1 MKRLKIAEQ
10 IAIVLFLA
18 VLIPFVTIGLIISN
32 ISQQSVRKEL
42 KYSATMISGFVGD
55 SVQNYLK
62 YADEELKQIASAISF
77 FYYEDDKNDFLEEVA
92 QKYGKFNNFQFTN
105 TDSLKKR
112 DPSFNPKKSV
122 VKLYANIDDYD
133 IVSADLK
140 MAILQD
146 ALDNH
151 FTDIKHDVYI
161 LDDIGNIIATNDHDN
176 KGYNN
181 IVENLPKE
189 REYNTPVL
197 FSKVKNQPLAYYQ
210 MKSPNWTIVVKTT
223 PNVTKKTIDIPRL
236 RIILSL
242 IFAALFIF
250 AAAGIYTYY
259 LYLNIRQLFKGI
271 IAISKGSYN
280 RKIRLLKSVFTPHEI
295 VFLEKEFNYMTKK
308 VASSYAELSE
318 KNLELKRLDEF
329 RTSLVSAISHEF
341 RTPLTSIIGYSS
353 RLLRSDIKV
362 DDETRLKSLRVIK
375 QQAQRLSGMV
385 DDLLV
390 IPEIES
396 FKLQLNNEMLD
407 LTKLLELTITY
418 ANYNDSKFIVNSA
431 SDLLPVLADNDRLIQ
446 VLVNLFDN
454 AIKYNK
460 DNAPIVVSAANV
472 DGKPCLSIL
481 NKSEIIPE
489 DKLEKLFDKFVRLD
503 SELTRTTRGTGLG
516 LFIVKG
522 LCEAMNITIDIS
534 SDNNG
539 FEVVLVFNNE
549 AEHNVQKTTDDKNDE
564 DLIEPENR
572 TLLESQLNVK
582 LSSDKA
588 GAVDNLFS

>member
-1 MKRLKIAEQ
+1 MVKRLKIAEQ
-10 IAIVLFLA
+10 IVVVLFFA
-18 VLIPFVTIGLIISN
+18 VLIPFITIGLIISN
-32 ISQQSVRKEL
+32 ISQQSVRREL
-42 KYSATMISGFVGD
+42 IYSATMISGFVGD
-55 SVQNYLK
+55 SVQNYFK
-62 YADEELKQIASAISF
+62 YAEEELKQIASAISF
-77 FYYEDDKNDFLEEVA
+77 FYYEEDKNDFLDEIR
-92 QKYGKFNNFQFTN
+92 QKYGKFDNFQFTDVQSGN
-105 TDSLKKR
+105 RKT
-112 DPSFNPKKSV
+112 PVFNAQKSI
-122 VKLYANIDDYD
+122 VKLYADINEYD
-133 IVSADLK
+133 VISADLK
-140 MAILQD
+140 MAFLQD

-151 FTDIKHDVYI
+151 FTDVKHDVYI
-161 LDDIGNIIATNDHDN
+161 LDDAGNIIATNDHDN

-189 REYNTPVL
+189 RKYQTPVL
-197 FSKVKNQPLAYYQ
+197 FSKIKNQPLAYYQ

-250 AAAGIYTYY
+250 VVAGIYTYY

-329 RTSLVSAISHEF
+329 RSSLVSAISHEF

-353 RLLRSDIKV
+353 RLLRSDIKI
-362 DDETRLKSLRVIK
+362 DEETKQKSLRVIK

-396 FKLQLNNEMLD
+396 FRLQLNLQKLD
-407 LTKLLELTITY
+407 LTKLLDLSITY
-418 ANYNDSKFIVNSA
+418 ANYNDTKFNVNTA
-431 SDLLPVLADNDRLIQ
+431 GDLLPVVADNDRLIQ

-460 DNAPIVVSAANV
+460 DDAPIIVSAANIE
-472 DGKPCLSIL
+472 GKPCLSIL
-481 NKSEIIPE
+481 NKADAIPE
-489 DKLEKLFDKFVRLD
+489 DKIEKLFDKFVRLD

-516 LFIVKG
+516 LYIVKG
-522 LCEAMNITIDIS
+522 LCEAMNIKIDIS
-534 SDNNG
+534 STEDG
-539 FEVVLVFNNE
+539 FEVVLVFNNIE
-549 AEHNVQKTTDDKNDE
+549 NKKAPLSEEFESESEIKNAA
-564 DLIEPENR
+564 
-572 TLLESQLNVK
+572 LLESQK
-582 LSSDKA
+582 QSELSRETIDT
-588 GAVDNLFS
+588 VNNLFS

>member
-1 MKRLKIAEQ
+1 MVKRLKIAEQ

-77 FYYEDDKNDFLEEVA
+77 FYYEEDKNDFLIEVKE
-92 QKYGKFNNFQFTN
+92 KYGKFNNFQFL
-105 TDSLKKR
+105 DAKSLTKR
-112 DPSFNPKKSV
+112 EPVFNAKKSIV
-122 VKLYANIDDYD
+122 RLYANIDDND
-133 IVSADLK
+133 IISADLK
-140 MAILQD
+140 MAVLQD
-146 ALDNH
+146 ALDSH

-161 LDDIGNIIATNDHDN
+161 LDDAGNIIATNDHDN

-189 REYNTPVL
+189 REYLTPVL

-210 MKSPNWTIVVKTT
+210 LKSPNWTIVVKTT

-242 IFAALFIF
+242 VFAALFIF
-250 AAAGIYTYY
+250 AVAGIYTYY
-259 LYLNIRQLFKGI
+259 LYVNIRQLFKGI

-308 VASSYAELSE
+308 VANSYAELTE

-329 RTSLVSAISHEF
+329 RSSLVSAISHEF

-353 RLLRSDIKV
+353 RLLRSDIKI
-362 DDETRLKSLRVIK
+362 DEATKQKSLRVIK
-375 QQAQRLSGMV
+375 QQAQRLSAMV

-390 IPEIES
+390 VPEIES
-396 FKLQLNNEMLD
+396 FKLQLNMTELD
-407 LTKLLELTITY
+407 LAKLLEVSVAY
-418 ANYNDSKFIVNSA
+418 ANYNDTKFKVNIA
-431 SDLLPVLADNDRLIQ
+431 PDLLPVKADKDRLIQ
-446 VLVNLFDN
+446 VLINLLDN
-454 AIKYNK
+454 AVKYNK

-472 DGKPCLSIL
+472 ENKPCLSIL
-481 NKSEIIPE
+481 NQSDIIPA
-489 DKLEKLFDKFVRLD
+489 DKLETLFDKFVRLD

-516 LFIVKG
+516 LYIVKG
-522 LCEAMNITIDIS
+522 LCEAMNISIDIS
-534 SDNNG
+534 STKEG
-539 FEVVLVFNNE
+539 FEVILIFNNE
-549 AEHNVQKTTDDKNDE
+549 KQPKNEIPSEDDNAIPHPFDERILLASQKDVE
-564 DLIEPENR
+564 
-572 TLLESQLNVK
+572 LNKEKIDTV
-582 LSSDKA
+582 
-588 GAVDNLFS
+588 NELFS

>member
-10 IAIVLFLA
+10 IAIVLFFA
-18 VLIPFVTIGLIISN
+18 VLIPFITIGLIISN

-42 KYSATMISGFVGD
+42 IYSATMISGFVGD
-55 SVQNYLK
+55 SVQGYLK
-62 YADEELKQIASAISF
+62 YADEELKQIASAIGF
-77 FYYEDDKNDFLEEVA
+77 FYYEEDKNDFLDEIQ
-92 QKYGKFNNFQFTN
+92 QKYGKFNNFQFL
-105 TDSLKKR
+105 DIHSIKQKE
-112 DPSFNPKKSV
+112 PVFNPKKSA
-122 VKLYANIDDYD
+122 VKLYANIDEDD
-133 IVSADLK
+133 IISADLK
-140 MAILQD
+140 MAFLQNV
-146 ALDNH
+146 LDNN

-161 LDDIGNIIATNDHDN
+161 LDDAGNIIATNDHDN
-176 KGYNN
+176 KGYND
-181 IVENLPKE
+181 IADNLPKE
-189 REYNTPVL
+189 REYLTPVL
-197 FSKVKNQPLAYYQ
+197 FSKEKNRPLAYYQ

-223 PNVTKKTIDIPRL
+223 PNVTKKTIGVPRL

-242 IFAALFIF
+242 VFAALFIF
-250 AAAGIYTYY
+250 IAAGIYTYY

-329 RTSLVSAISHEF
+329 RASLVSAISHEF

-362 DDETRLKSLRVIK
+362 DEETRLKSLRVIK

-396 FKLQLNNEMLD
+396 YKLRLNIQPLD
-407 LTKLLELTITY
+407 LSKLLETSLAY
-418 ANYNDSKFIVNSA
+418 ANYNDTKFNINIA
-431 SDLLPVLADNDRLIQ
+431 NDILPVMGDKDKLIQ
-446 VLVNLFDN
+446 VLVNLLDN

-460 DNAPIVVSAANV
+460 DNAPILISAANIE
-472 DGKPCLSIL
+472 GKPCLSIL

-489 DKLEKLFDKFVRLD
+489 DRK
-503 SELTRTTRGTGLG
+503 S
-516 LFIVKG
+516 
-522 LCEAMNITIDIS
+522 
-534 SDNNG
+534 
-539 FEVVLVFNNE
+539 VV
-549 AEHNVQKTTDDKNDE
+549 
-564 DLIEPENR
+564 
-572 TLLESQLNVK
+572 
-582 LSSDKA
+582 
-588 GAVDNLFS
+588 

>member
-1 MKRLKIAEQ
+1 MKRLKIAQQ

-18 VLIPFVTIGLIISN
+18 VLIPFITIGLIISN
-32 ISQQSVRKEL
+32 ISQQSIRKEL
-42 KYSATMISGFVGD
+42 KDSATMLSAFLGD

-77 FYYEDDKNDFLEEVA
+77 FYYEEDKNDFLDEVR
-92 QKYGKFNNFQFTN
+92 QKYGKFNNFQFIN
-105 TDSLKKR
+105 AQSLTKR

-122 VKLYANIDDYD
+122 VKLYANIDDLD
-133 IVSADLK
+133 IISADLK
-140 MAILQD
+140 MDILQD

-176 KGYNN
+176 KGYND

-223 PNVTKKTIDIPRL
+223 PNVTKKTIDVPRL

-242 IFAALFIF
+242 VFAALFIF

-308 VASSYAELSE
+308 VASSYTELSE

-329 RTSLVSAISHEF
+329 RASLVSAISHEF

-396 FKLQLNNEMLD
+396 FKLQLNNEKLD
-407 LTKLLELTITY
+407 LAKLLELTITY

-460 DNAPIVVSAANV
+460 GKAPIVISAANV

-522 LCEAMNITIDIS
+522 LCEAMNITIDVS
-534 SDNNG
+534 SDDNG

-549 AEHNVQKTTDDKNDE
+549 PKQNVQKTTDDKTVNTFV
-564 DLIEPENR
+564 EPQDR

>member
-10 IAIVLFLA
+10 IAIVLFFA

-42 KYSATMISGFVGD
+42 IYSAETISGFVGY
-55 SVQNYLK
+55 SAQNYLK
-62 YADEELKQIASAISF
+62 HAEEELKQIASAIGF
-77 FYYEDDKNDFLEEVA
+77 FYYEDDKDDFLNEIQ
-92 QKYGKFNNFQFTN
+92 QKYGKFNNFQISDMHSTQ
-105 TDSLKKR
+105 KKE
-112 DPSFNPKKSV
+112 PVFNPKKSV
-122 VKLYANIDDYD
+122 VKLYANINEND
-133 IVSADLK
+133 IISADLK
-140 MAILQD
+140 MAFLQD
-146 ALDNH
+146 VLDNRL
-151 FTDIKHDVYI
+151 TDIKYDVYI
-161 LDDIGNIIATNDHDN
+161 LDDLGNIIAANDHEN
-176 KGYNN
+176 KDYTD
-181 IVENLPKE
+181 IVDNLPKE
-189 REYNTPVL
+189 RKYLTPVI
-197 FSKVKNQPLAYYQ
+197 FSKEKNRPLAYYQ
-210 MKSPNWTIVVKTT
+210 MKSPNWTVVVKTI
-223 PNVTKKTIDIPRL
+223 PNVTKKTIGVPRL

-242 IFAALFIF
+242 VFAALFIF
-250 AAAGIYTYY
+250 IAAGIYTYY

-329 RTSLVSAISHEF
+329 RASLVSAISHEF

-362 DDETRLKSLRVIK
+362 DEETRIKSLRVIK

-396 FKLQLNNEMLD
+396 FKLRLNIQPLD
-407 LTKLLELTITY
+407 LSKLLETSLAY
-418 ANYNDSKFIVNSA
+418 ANYNDTKFHINIA
-431 SDLLPVLADNDRLIQ
+431 NDILPVMGDKDKLIQ
-446 VLVNLFDN
+446 VLVNLLDN

-460 DNAPIVVSAANV
+460 DNAPIAISAANIE
-472 DGKPCLSIL
+472 GKPCLSIL

-489 DKLEKLFDKFVRLD
+489 EKLETLFDKFVRLD

-522 LCEAMNITIDIS
+522 LCEAMNTKVDIS
-534 SDNNG
+534 STEEG
-539 FEVVLVFNNE
+539 FEVILIFNNE
-549 AEHNVQKTTDDKNDE
+549 KQQDEKTVYKEYSSFE
-564 DLIEPENR
+564 DR
-572 TLLESQLNVK
+572 TLLESQKQIELNQ
-582 LSSDKA
+582 DKIDS
-588 GAVDNLFS
+588 VNNLFS

>member
-10 IAIVLFLA
+10 IAIVLFFA
-18 VLIPFVTIGLIISN
+18 VLIPFITIGLIISN

-42 KYSATMISGFVGD
+42 IYSATMISGFVGD
-55 SVQNYLK
+55 SVQGYLK
-62 YADEELKQIASAISF
+62 YADEELKQIASAIGF
-77 FYYEDDKNDFLEEVA
+77 FYYEEDKNDFLDEIQ
-92 QKYGKFNNFQFTN
+92 QKYGKFNNFQFL
-105 TDSLKKR
+105 DIHSIKQKE
-112 DPSFNPKKSV
+112 PVFNPKKSA
-122 VKLYANIDDYD
+122 VKLYANIDEDD
-133 IVSADLK
+133 IISADLK
-140 MAILQD
+140 MAFLQNV
-146 ALDNH
+146 LDNN

-161 LDDIGNIIATNDHDN
+161 LDDAGNIIATNDHDN
-176 KGYNN
+176 KGYND
-181 IVENLPKE
+181 IADNLPKE
-189 REYNTPVL
+189 REYLTPVL
-197 FSKVKNQPLAYYQ
+197 FSKEKNRPLAYYQ

-223 PNVTKKTIDIPRL
+223 PNVTKKTIGVPRL

-242 IFAALFIF
+242 VFAALFIF
-250 AAAGIYTYY
+250 IAAGIYTYY

-329 RTSLVSAISHEF
+329 RASLVSAISHEF

-362 DDETRLKSLRVIK
+362 DEETRLKSLRVIK

-396 FKLQLNNEMLD
+396 YKLRLNIQPLD
-407 LTKLLELTITY
+407 LSKLLETSLAY
-418 ANYNDSKFIVNSA
+418 ANYNDTKFNVNIA
-431 SDLLPVLADNDRLIQ
+431 NDILPVMGDKDKLIQ
-446 VLVNLFDN
+446 VLVNLLDN

-460 DNAPIVVSAANV
+460 DNAPILISAANIE
-472 DGKPCLSIL
+472 GKPCLSIL

-489 DKLEKLFDKFVRLD
+489 EKLETLFDKFVRLD

-522 LCEAMNITIDIS
+522 LCEAMNAKIDIS
-534 SDNNG
+534 STEEG
-539 FEVVLVFNNE
+539 FEVVLMFNNG
-549 AEHNVQKTTDDKNDE
+549 QKQDEKSADKEYDD
-564 DLIEPENR
+564 LLENR
-572 TLLESQLNVK
+572 TLLESQKQIELNQ
-582 LSSDKA
+582 DKIDS
-588 GAVDNLFS
+588 VNNLFS

>member
-1 MKRLKIAEQ
+1 MVKRLKIAEQ

-18 VLIPFVTIGLIISN
+18 VLIPFITIGLIISN

-77 FYYEDDKNDFLEEVA
+77 FYYEEDKNDFLVEVKE
-92 QKYGKFNNFQFTN
+92 KYGKFNNFQFL
-105 TDSLKKR
+105 DAQSLTKR
-112 DPSFNPKKSV
+112 EPVFNAKKSV
-122 VKLYANIDDYD
+122 VRLYANIDDND
-133 IVSADLK
+133 IISADLK
-140 MAILQD
+140 MAVLQD

-161 LDDIGNIIATNDHDN
+161 LDDAGNIIATNDHDN

-189 REYNTPVL
+189 REYLTPVL

-223 PNVTKKTIDIPRL
+223 PNVTKKTIDVPRL

-242 IFAALFIF
+242 VFAALFIF
-250 AAAGIYTYY
+250 AVAGIYTYY
-259 LYLNIRQLFKGI
+259 LYVNIRQLFKGI

-308 VASSYAELSE
+308 VANSYAELTE

-329 RTSLVSAISHEF
+329 RSSLVSAISHEF

-353 RLLRSDIKV
+353 RLLRSDIKI
-362 DDETRLKSLRVIK
+362 DEATKQKSLRVIK
-375 QQAQRLSGMV
+375 QQAQRLSAMV

-396 FKLQLNNEMLD
+396 FRLQLNITELD
-407 LTKLLELTITY
+407 LTKLLEVSVAY
-418 ANYNDSKFIVNSA
+418 ANYNDTKFKINTA
-431 SDLLPVLADNDRLIQ
+431 PDLLPVKADKDRLIQ
-446 VLVNLFDN
+446 VLINL
-454 AIKYNK
+454 
-460 DNAPIVVSAANV
+460 
-472 DGKPCLSIL
+472 L
-481 NKSEIIPE
+481 
-489 DKLEKLFDKFVRLD
+489 DKIGRAHV
-503 SELTRTTRGTGLG
+503 
-516 LFIVKG
+516 
-522 LCEAMNITIDIS
+522 
-534 SDNNG
+534 
-539 FEVVLVFNNE
+539 
-549 AEHNVQKTTDDKNDE
+549 
-564 DLIEPENR
+564 
-572 TLLESQLNVK
+572 
-582 LSSDKA
+582 
-588 GAVDNLFS
+588 

>member
-1 MKRLKIAEQ
+1 MVKRLKIAEQ

-18 VLIPFVTIGLIISN
+18 VLIPFITIGLIISN

-77 FYYEDDKNDFLEEVA
+77 FYYEEDKNDFLVEVKE
-92 QKYGKFNNFQFTN
+92 KYGKFNNFQFL
-105 TDSLKKR
+105 DAQSLTKR
-112 DPSFNPKKSV
+112 EPVFNAKKSV
-122 VKLYANIDDYD
+122 VRLYANIDDND
-133 IVSADLK
+133 IISADLK
-140 MAILQD
+140 MAVLQD

-161 LDDIGNIIATNDHDN
+161 LDDAGNIIATNDHDN

-189 REYNTPVL
+189 REYLTPVL

-223 PNVTKKTIDIPRL
+223 PNVTKKTIDVPRL

-242 IFAALFIF
+242 VFAALFIF
-250 AAAGIYTYY
+250 AVAGIYTYY
-259 LYLNIRQLFKGI
+259 LYVNIRQLFKGI

-308 VASSYAELSE
+308 VANSYAELTE

-329 RTSLVSAISHEF
+329 RSSLVSAISHEF

-353 RLLRSDIKV
+353 RLLRSDIKI
-362 DDETRLKSLRVIK
+362 DEATKQKSLRVIK
-375 QQAQRLSGMV
+375 QQAQRLSAMV

-396 FKLQLNNEMLD
+396 FRLQLNMTELD
-407 LTKLLELTITY
+407 LTKLLEVSVAY
-418 ANYNDSKFIVNSA
+418 ANYNDTKFKINTA
-431 SDLLPVLADNDRLIQ
+431 PDLLPVKADKDRLIQ
-446 VLVNLFDN
+446 VLINLLDN
-454 AIKYNK
+454 AVKYNK
-460 DNAPIVVSAANV
+460 DNAPIMVSAANIEN
-472 DGKPCLSIL
+472 KPCLSIL
-481 NKSEIIPE
+481 NKSDIIPE
-489 DKLEKLFDKFVRLD
+489 DKLETLFDKFVRLD

-516 LFIVKG
+516 LYIVKG
-522 LCEAMNITIDIS
+522 LCDAMNISIDVS
-534 SDNNG
+534 STEEG

-549 AEHNVQKTTDDKNDE
+549 KPKNETVPEVENILPNDE
-564 DLIEPENR
+564 RI
-572 TLLESQLNVK
+572 LLASQKDVELNKEKIDTVN
-582 LSSDKA
+582 D
-588 GAVDNLFS
+588 LFS

>member
-1 MKRLKIAEQ
+1 MKRLKIAQQ

-18 VLIPFVTIGLIISN
+18 VLIPFITIGLIISN
-32 ISQQSVRKEL
+32 ISQQSIRKEL
-42 KYSATMISGFVGD
+42 KDSATMLSAFLGD

-77 FYYEDDKNDFLEEVA
+77 FYYEEDKNDFLDEVR
-92 QKYGKFNNFQFTN
+92 QKYGKFNNFQFIN
-105 TDSLKKR
+105 AQSLTKR

-122 VKLYANIDDYD
+122 VKLYANIDDLD
-133 IVSADLK
+133 IISADLK
-140 MAILQD
+140 MDILQD

-176 KGYNN
+176 KGYND

-223 PNVTKKTIDIPRL
+223 PNVTKKTIDVPRL

-242 IFAALFIF
+242 VFAALFIF

-308 VASSYAELSE
+308 VASSYTELSE

-329 RTSLVSAISHEF
+329 RASLVSAISHEF

-396 FKLQLNNEMLD
+396 FKLQLNNEKLD
-407 LTKLLELTITY
+407 LAKLLELTITY

-460 DNAPIVVSAANV
+460 GKAPIVVSAANV

-522 LCEAMNITIDIS
+522 LCEAMNITIDVS
-534 SDNNG
+534 SDDNG

-549 AEHNVQKTTDDKNDE
+549 PKQNVQKTTDDKTVNTFV
-564 DLIEPENR
+564 EPQDR

>member
-1 MKRLKIAEQ
+1 MVKRLKIAEQ

-18 VLIPFVTIGLIISN
+18 VLIPFITIGLIISN

-77 FYYEDDKNDFLEEVA
+77 FYYEEDKNDFLVEVKE
-92 QKYGKFNNFQFTN
+92 KYGKFNNFQFL
-105 TDSLKKR
+105 DAQSLTKR
-112 DPSFNPKKSV
+112 EPVFNAKKSV
-122 VKLYANIDDYD
+122 VRLYANIDDND
-133 IVSADLK
+133 IISADLK
-140 MAILQD
+140 MAVLQD

-161 LDDIGNIIATNDHDN
+161 LDDAGNIIATNDHDN

-189 REYNTPVL
+189 REYLTPVL

-223 PNVTKKTIDIPRL
+223 PNVTKKTIDVPRL

-242 IFAALFIF
+242 VFAALFIF
-250 AAAGIYTYY
+250 AVAGIYTYY
-259 LYLNIRQLFKGI
+259 LYVNIRQLFKGI

-308 VASSYAELSE
+308 VANSYAELTE

-329 RTSLVSAISHEF
+329 RSSLVSAISHEF

-353 RLLRSDIKV
+353 RLLRSDIKI
-362 DDETRLKSLRVIK
+362 DEATKQKSLRVIK
-375 QQAQRLSGMV
+375 QQAQRLSAMV

-396 FKLQLNNEMLD
+396 FRLQLNITELD
-407 LTKLLELTITY
+407 LTKLLEVSVAY
-418 ANYNDSKFIVNSA
+418 ANYNDTKFKINTA
-431 SDLLPVLADNDRLIQ
+431 PDLLPVKADKDRLIQ
-446 VLVNLFDN
+446 VLINLLDN
-454 AIKYNK
+454 AVKYNK
-460 DNAPIVVSAANV
+460 DIAPIMVSAANIEN
-472 DGKPCLSIL
+472 KPCLSIL
-481 NKSEIIPE
+481 NKSDIIPE
-489 DKLEKLFDKFVRLD
+489 DKLETLFDKFVRLD

-516 LFIVKG
+516 LYIVKG
-522 LCEAMNITIDIS
+522 LCDAMNISIDVS
-534 SDNNG
+534 STEEG

-549 AEHNVQKTTDDKNDE
+549 KPKNETVPEVENILPNDE
-564 DLIEPENR
+564 RI
-572 TLLESQLNVK
+572 LLASQKDVELNKEKIDTVN
-582 LSSDKA
+582 D
-588 GAVDNLFS
+588 LFS

>member
-1 MKRLKIAEQ
+1 MKRLKIAQQ
-10 IAIVLFLA
+10 IAIVLFLS
-18 VLIPFVTIGLIISN
+18 VLIPFITIGLIISN
-32 ISQQSVRKEL
+32 ISQQSIRKEL
-42 KYSATMISGFVGD
+42 KDSATMLSAFLGD

-77 FYYEDDKNDFLEEVA
+77 FYYEEDKNDFLDEVR
-92 QKYGKFNNFQFTN
+92 QKYGKFNNFQFIN
-105 TDSLKKR
+105 AQSLTKR

-122 VKLYANIDDYD
+122 VKLYANIDDLD
-133 IVSADLK
+133 IISADLK
-140 MAILQD
+140 MDILQD

-176 KGYNN
+176 KGYND

-223 PNVTKKTIDIPRL
+223 PNVSKKTIDVPRL

-242 IFAALFIF
+242 VFAALFIF

-308 VASSYAELSE
+308 VASSYTELSE

-329 RTSLVSAISHEF
+329 RASLVSAISHEF

-396 FKLQLNNEMLD
+396 FKLQLNNEKLD
-407 LTKLLELTITY
+407 LAKLLELTITY

-460 DNAPIVVSAANV
+460 GKAPIVVSAANV

-522 LCEAMNITIDIS
+522 LCEAMNITIDVS
-534 SDNNG
+534 SDDNG

-549 AEHNVQKTTDDKNDE
+549 PKQNVQKTTDDKTVNTFV
-564 DLIEPENR
+564 EPQDR

>member
-1 MKRLKIAEQ
+1 MKRLKIAQQ

-18 VLIPFVTIGLIISN
+18 VLIPFITIGLIISN
-32 ISQQSVRKEL
+32 ISQQSIRKEL
-42 KYSATMISGFVGD
+42 KDSATMLSAFLGD

-77 FYYEDDKNDFLEEVA
+77 FYYEEDKNDFLDEVR
-92 QKYGKFNNFQFTN
+92 QKYGKFNNFQFIN
-105 TDSLKKR
+105 AQSLTKR

-122 VKLYANIDDYD
+122 VKLYANIDDLD
-133 IVSADLK
+133 IISADLK
-140 MAILQD
+140 MDILQD

-176 KGYNN
+176 KGYND

-223 PNVTKKTIDIPRL
+223 PNVTKKTIDVSRL

-242 IFAALFIF
+242 VFAALFIF

-308 VASSYAELSE
+308 VASSYTELSE

-329 RTSLVSAISHEF
+329 RASLVSAISHEF

-396 FKLQLNNEMLD
+396 FKLQLNNEKLD
-407 LTKLLELTITY
+407 LAKLLELTITY

-460 DNAPIVVSAANV
+460 GKAPIVVSAANV

-522 LCEAMNITIDIS
+522 LCEAMNITIDVS
-534 SDNNG
+534 SDDNG

-549 AEHNVQKTTDDKNDE
+549 PKQNVQKTTDDKTVNTFV
-564 DLIEPENR
+564 EPQDR

>member
-1 MKRLKIAEQ
+1 MKRLKIAQQ

-18 VLIPFVTIGLIISN
+18 VLIPFITIGLIISN
-32 ISQQSVRKEL
+32 ISQQSIRKEL
-42 KYSATMISGFVGD
+42 KDSATMLSAFLGD

-77 FYYEDDKNDFLEEVA
+77 FYYEEDKNDFLDEVR
-92 QKYGKFNNFQFTN
+92 QKYGKFNNFQFIN
-105 TDSLKKR
+105 AQSLTKR

-122 VKLYANIDDYD
+122 VKLYANIDDLD
-133 IVSADLK
+133 IISADLK
-140 MAILQD
+140 MDILQD

-176 KGYNN
+176 KGYND

-223 PNVTKKTIDIPRL
+223 PNVTKKTIDVSRL

-242 IFAALFIF
+242 VFAALFIF

-308 VASSYAELSE
+308 VASSYTELSE

-329 RTSLVSAISHEF
+329 RASLVSAISHEF

-396 FKLQLNNEMLD
+396 FKLQLNNEKLD
-407 LTKLLELTITY
+407 LAKLLELTITY

-460 DNAPIVVSAANV
+460 GKAPIVVSAANV

-522 LCEAMNITIDIS
+522 LCEAMNITIDVS
-534 SDNNG
+534 SDDNG
-539 FEVVLVFNNE
+539 FQVVLVFNNE
-549 AEHNVQKTTDDKNDE
+549 PKQNVQKTTDDKTVNTFV
-564 DLIEPENR
+564 EPQDR

>member
-1 MKRLKIAEQ
+1 MKRLKIAQQ

-18 VLIPFVTIGLIISN
+18 VLIPFITIGLIISN
-32 ISQQSVRKEL
+32 ISQQSIRKEL
-42 KYSATMISGFVGD
+42 KDSATMLSAFLGD

-77 FYYEDDKNDFLEEVA
+77 FYYEEDKNDFLDEVR
-92 QKYGKFNNFQFTN
+92 QKYGKFNNFQFIN
-105 TDSLKKR
+105 AQSLTKR

-122 VKLYANIDDYD
+122 VKLYANIDDLD
-133 IVSADLK
+133 IISADLK
-140 MAILQD
+140 MDILQD

-176 KGYNN
+176 KGYND

-223 PNVTKKTIDIPRL
+223 PNVTKKTIDVPRL

-242 IFAALFIF
+242 VFAALFIF

-308 VASSYAELSE
+308 VASSYTELSE

-329 RTSLVSAISHEF
+329 RASLVSAISHEF

-396 FKLQLNNEMLD
+396 FKLQLNNEKLD
-407 LTKLLELTITY
+407 LAKLLELTITY

-446 VLVNLFDN
+446 VLINLFDN

-460 DNAPIVVSAANV
+460 GKAPIVISAANV

-522 LCEAMNITIDIS
+522 LCEAMNITIDVS
-534 SDNNG
+534 SDDNG

-549 AEHNVQKTTDDKNDE
+549 PKQNVQKTTDDKTVNTFV
-564 DLIEPENR
+564 EPQDR

>member
-10 IAIVLFLA
+10 IAIVLFFA
-18 VLIPFVTIGLIISN
+18 VLIPFITIGLIISN

-42 KYSATMISGFVGD
+42 IYSATMISGFVGD
-55 SVQNYLK
+55 SVQGYLK
-62 YADEELKQIASAISF
+62 YADEELKQIASAIGF
-77 FYYEDDKNDFLEEVA
+77 FYYEEDKNDFLDEIQ
-92 QKYGKFNNFQFTN
+92 QKYGKFNNFQFL
-105 TDSLKKR
+105 DIHSIKQKE
-112 DPSFNPKKSV
+112 PVFNPKKSA
-122 VKLYANIDDYD
+122 VKLYANIDEDD
-133 IVSADLK
+133 IISADLK
-140 MAILQD
+140 MAFLQNV
-146 ALDNH
+146 LDNN

-161 LDDIGNIIATNDHDN
+161 LDDAGNIIATNDHDN
-176 KGYNN
+176 KGYND
-181 IVENLPKE
+181 IADNLPKE
-189 REYNTPVL
+189 REYLTPVL
-197 FSKVKNQPLAYYQ
+197 FSKEKNRPLAYYQ

-223 PNVTKKTIDIPRL
+223 PNVTKKTIGVPRL

-242 IFAALFIF
+242 VFAALFIF
-250 AAAGIYTYY
+250 IAAGIYTYY

-329 RTSLVSAISHEF
+329 RASLVSAISHEF

-362 DDETRLKSLRVIK
+362 DEETRLKSLRVIK

-396 FKLQLNNEMLD
+396 YKLRLNIQPLD
-407 LTKLLELTITY
+407 LSKLLETSLAY
-418 ANYNDSKFIVNSA
+418 ANYNDTKFNINIA
-431 SDLLPVLADNDRLIQ
+431 NDILPVMGDKDKLIQ
-446 VLVNLFDN
+446 VLVNLLDN

-460 DNAPIVVSAANV
+460 DNAPILISAANIE
-472 DGKPCLSIL
+472 GKPCLSIL

-489 DKLEKLFDKFVRLD
+489 EKLETLFDKFVRLD

-522 LCEAMNITIDIS
+522 LCEAMNAKIDIS
-534 SDNNG
+534 STEEG
-539 FEVVLVFNNE
+539 FEVVLMFNNG
-549 AEHNVQKTTDDKNDE
+549 QKQDEKSADKEYDD
-564 DLIEPENR
+564 LLENR
-572 TLLESQLNVK
+572 TLLESQKQIELNQ
-582 LSSDKA
+582 DKIDS
-588 GAVDNLFS
+588 VNNLFS

>member
-1 MKRLKIAEQ
+1 MKRLKIAQQ

-18 VLIPFVTIGLIISN
+18 VLIPFITIGLIISN
-32 ISQQSVRKEL
+32 ISQQSIRKEL
-42 KYSATMISGFVGD
+42 KDSATMLSAFLGD

-77 FYYEDDKNDFLEEVA
+77 FYYEEDKNDFLDEVR
-92 QKYGKFNNFQFTN
+92 QKYGKFNNFQFIN
-105 TDSLKKR
+105 AQSLTKR

-122 VKLYANIDDYD
+122 VKLYANIDDLD
-133 IVSADLK
+133 IISADLK
-140 MAILQD
+140 MDILQD

-161 LDDIGNIIATNDHDN
+161 LDDIGNIVATNDHDN
-176 KGYNN
+176 KGYND

-223 PNVTKKTIDIPRL
+223 PNVTKKTIDVSRL

-242 IFAALFIF
+242 VFAALFIF

-308 VASSYAELSE
+308 VASSYTELSE

-329 RTSLVSAISHEF
+329 RASLVSAISHEF

-396 FKLQLNNEMLD
+396 FKLQLNNEKLD
-407 LTKLLELTITY
+407 LAKLLELTITY

-460 DNAPIVVSAANV
+460 GKAPIVVSAANV

-522 LCEAMNITIDIS
+522 LCEAMNITIDVS
-534 SDNNG
+534 SDDNG

-549 AEHNVQKTTDDKNDE
+549 PKQNVQKTTDDKTVNTFV
-564 DLIEPENR
+564 EPQDR

>member
-1 MKRLKIAEQ
+1 MVKRLKIAEQ

-18 VLIPFVTIGLIISN
+18 VLIPFITIGLIISN

-77 FYYEDDKNDFLEEVA
+77 FYYEEDKNDFLVEVKE
-92 QKYGKFNNFQFTN
+92 KYGKFNNFQFL
-105 TDSLKKR
+105 DAQSLTKR
-112 DPSFNPKKSV
+112 EPVFNAKKSIV
-122 VKLYANIDDYD
+122 RLYANIDDND
-133 IVSADLK
+133 IISADLK
-140 MAILQD
+140 MAVLQD

-161 LDDIGNIIATNDHDN
+161 LDDAGNIIATNDHDN

-189 REYNTPVL
+189 REYLTPVL

-223 PNVTKKTIDIPRL
+223 PNVTKKTIDVPRL

-242 IFAALFIF
+242 VFAALFIF
-250 AAAGIYTYY
+250 AVAGIYTYY
-259 LYLNIRQLFKGI
+259 LYVNIRQLFKGI

-308 VASSYAELSE
+308 VANSYAELTE

-329 RTSLVSAISHEF
+329 RSSLVSAISHEF

-353 RLLRSDIKV
+353 RLLRSDIKI
-362 DDETRLKSLRVIK
+362 DEATKQKSLRVIK
-375 QQAQRLSGMV
+375 QQAQRLSAMV

-396 FKLQLNNEMLD
+396 FRLQLNMTELD
-407 LTKLLELTITY
+407 LTKLLEVSVAY
-418 ANYNDSKFIVNSA
+418 ANYNDTKFKINTA
-431 SDLLPVLADNDRLIQ
+431 PDLLPVKADKDRLIQ
-446 VLVNLFDN
+446 VLINLLDN
-454 AIKYNK
+454 AVKYNK
-460 DNAPIVVSAANV
+460 DNAPIMVSAANIEN
-472 DGKPCLSIL
+472 KPCLSIL
-481 NKSEIIPE
+481 NKSDIIPE
-489 DKLEKLFDKFVRLD
+489 DKLETLFDKFVRLD

-516 LFIVKG
+516 LYIVKG
-522 LCEAMNITIDIS
+522 LCDAMNISIDVS
-534 SDNNG
+534 STEEG

-549 AEHNVQKTTDDKNDE
+549 KPKNETVPEVENILPNDE
-564 DLIEPENR
+564 RI
-572 TLLESQLNVK
+572 LLASQKDVELNKEKIDTVN
-582 LSSDKA
+582 D
-588 GAVDNLFS
+588 LFS

>member
-10 IAIVLFLA
+10 IAIVLFFA
-18 VLIPFVTIGLIISN
+18 VLIPFITIGLIISN

-42 KYSATMISGFVGD
+42 IYSATMISGFVGD
-55 SVQNYLK
+55 SVQGYLK
-62 YADEELKQIASAISF
+62 YADEELKQIASAIGF
-77 FYYEDDKNDFLEEVA
+77 FYYEEDKNDFLDEIQ
-92 QKYGKFNNFQFTN
+92 QKYGKFNNFQFL
-105 TDSLKKR
+105 DIHSIKQKE
-112 DPSFNPKKSV
+112 PVFNPKKSA
-122 VKLYANIDDYD
+122 VKLYANIDEDD
-133 IVSADLK
+133 IISADLK
-140 MAILQD
+140 MAFLQNV
-146 ALDNH
+146 LDNN

-161 LDDIGNIIATNDHDN
+161 LDDAGNIIATNDHDN
-176 KGYNN
+176 KGYND
-181 IVENLPKE
+181 IADNLPKE
-189 REYNTPVL
+189 REYLTPVL
-197 FSKVKNQPLAYYQ
+197 FSKEKNRPLAYYQ
-210 MKSPNWTIVVKTT
+210 MKNPNWTIVVK
-223 PNVTKKTIDIPRL
+223 KTIGVPRL

-242 IFAALFIF
+242 VFAALFIF
-250 AAAGIYTYY
+250 IAAGIYTYY

-329 RTSLVSAISHEF
+329 RASLVSAISHEF

-362 DDETRLKSLRVIK
+362 DEETRLKSLRVIK

-396 FKLQLNNEMLD
+396 YKLRLNIQPLD
-407 LTKLLELTITY
+407 LSKLLETSLAY
-418 ANYNDSKFIVNSA
+418 ANYNDTKFNINIA
-431 SDLLPVLADNDRLIQ
+431 NDILPVMGDKDKLIQ
-446 VLVNLFDN
+446 VLVNLLDN

-460 DNAPIVVSAANV
+460 DNAPILISAANIE
-472 DGKPCLSIL
+472 GKPCLSIL

-489 DKLEKLFDKFVRLD
+489 EKLETLFDKFVRLD

-522 LCEAMNITIDIS
+522 LCEAMNAKIDIS
-534 SDNNG
+534 STEEG
-539 FEVVLVFNNE
+539 FEVVLMFNNG
-549 AEHNVQKTTDDKNDE
+549 QKQDEKSADKEYDD
-564 DLIEPENR
+564 LLENR
-572 TLLESQLNVK
+572 TLLESQKQIELNQ
-582 LSSDKA
+582 DKIDS
-588 GAVDNLFS
+588 VNNLFS